1 MKQTAQFALVASL
14 AIALSSCSS
23 SKSTLCRGKDVDQ
36 AVTEM
41 ARQDNRLFEAMRAA
55 TDKPPYLNDPR
66 LKELISDL
74 RQSRELITSSTAV
87 VQENVLKCQAINADV
102 TTSRE
107 RAILEAFMTL
117 TPGAEKRLLNACRGD
132 FSVWTDDPRIRAL
145 VGGEKMFANQYPT
158 RYRFWKE
165 HIYEPV
171 REIEALRQRV
181 YALDRMIRDLNDGYA
196 LKAYAAARMT
206 IQSASLEFS
215 NESETVHSCSAIL
228 SVEDDGWVPV
238 QENIRYQIKIT
249 DDGGKRVVLNE

>member
-14 AIALSSCSS
+14 AIALSNCSG

-41 ARQDNRLFEAMRAA
+41 ARQDQRLLEAMRAA
-55 TDKPPYLNDPR
+55 TDTPPYLNDSR
-66 LKELISDL
+66 LKELIDDL
-74 RQSRELITSSTAV
+74 RQSRELIASSTAV
-87 VQENVLKCQAINADV
+87 VEENVVKCQAINADV

-107 RAILEAFMTL
+107 RAILEVFMTL
-117 TPGAEKRLLNACRGD
+117 TPDAEKRLLNACSGD
-132 FSVWTDDPRIRAL
+132 FSVWTDDP
-145 VGGEKMFANQYPT
+145 VGGEKMFALQYPT
-158 RYRFWKE
+158 RYRFWHE

-171 REIEALRQRV
+171 REIEVLRQRV
-181 YALDRMIRDLNDGYA
+181 YALDSMVRDLNDEYA
-196 LKAYAAARMT
+196 LKAYSLARMT

-228 SVEDDGWVPV
+228 SVEDDGWAPV

-249 DDGGKRVVLNE
+249 DDGGRRVVLSE